1 MTTWPDQPGAIT
13 HQYIQQLRLRPSSVR
28 TYRPMLEQF
37 QDYVVAHFPERHV
50 SRQMLESWL
59 RHRASFSSAD
69 TILQRIRPI
78 DHFLDWLANRQLISS
93 NPLEDLRR
101 ELGTRNTAHIIRA
114 LLRPDSDDALR
125 ALRPAPRFASHL
137 GPLMRSHVLLMRSL
151 GLRYI
156 TQERQLLR
164 FDRFLQERPD
174 LAGQAIPMLTQEW
187 GKKNPVAQHRVECAQ
202 VGRMVARAMQR
213 VTGAVAVP
221 VLDQR
226 LNQQMRRSQRR
237 PHIYSEA
244 EICCLLRAARSF
256 PAPATPIRPLMLYTI
271 LVLAYCMGL
280 RIGEIVRLTVG
291 DLNLEAQTIEIR
303 ETKFFKSRR
312 LPFTHSVAA
321 ALRTYL
327 EARRREDAPADSL
340 APLFW
345 CRSVGRA
352 YGYVTIRA
360 LLLQVI
366 RKAGLKPWPGRVG
379 PRIHDLRH
387 SFVVN
392 RMLAWYR
399 EGVNA
404 QARLPYLATYLG
416 HKDIHSTLVYITVTE
431 ELMQQAA
438 ERFRSYGA
446 HLLHSAVGGGAC
458 Q

>member
-1 MTTWPDQPGAIT
+1 MTTWPDRHGVIT
-13 HQYIQQLRLRPSSVR
+13 RQYLQQLHLRPSSAR
-28 TYRPMLEQF
+28 TYQPMLEQF
-37 QDYVVAHFPERHV
+37 QDYVVAHSPERFV
-50 SRQMLESWL
+50 SRQIFESWL

-69 TILQRIRPI
+69 TILQRIGPI
-78 DHFLDWLANRQLISS
+78 DRFLDWLVNRQLISS
-93 NPLEDLRR
+93 NPLADLRR
-101 ELGTRNTAHIIRA
+101 ELGTRNTAAIVRA
-114 LLRPDSDDALR
+114 LLSSDSEKALA
-125 ALRPAPRFASHL
+125 ALRPARRFASHL
-137 GPLMRSHVLLMRSL
+137 GPLMQSHVLLMRSL

-156 TQERQLLR
+156 TQELQLLR

-174 LAGQAIPMLTQEW
+174 ATGQSVFALIREW
-187 GKKNPVAQHRVECAQ
+187 GEKNPVPQHLVECAQ
-202 VGRMVARAMQR
+202 VGRMVARAIQR
-213 VTGAVAVP
+213 ENDAVVVP
-221 VLDQR
+221 ALDQR
-226 LNQQMRRSQRR
+226 LNQQVRRGQRR

-244 EICCLLRAARSF
+244 EIGSLLNAARSF
-256 PAPATPIRPLMLYTI
+256 PSPETPIRPLMLYTI

-291 DLNLEAQTIEIR
+291 DLNLDAQTIEIR

-321 ALRTYL
+321 SLRAYL
-327 EARRREDAPADSL
+327 VARSQEDAPADSS

-345 CRSVGRA
+345 CRSVERA

-366 RKAGLKPWPGRVG
+366 RKAGLKPLSGRVG

-387 SFVVN
+387 AFVVN
-392 RMLAWYR
+392 RIVAWYR

-431 ELMQQAA
+431 ELMQQAS

-446 HLLHSAVGGGAC
+446 HVLRSAEGGDAC